1 MRISRFLKP
10 WVFMTLACIL
20 LSAGALWAQISTGGT
35 PYSFSHPE
43 LSNKPLPSVQ
53 MPGIDRAKLDAE
65 DEQDERNGIAPRF
78 GYPHEVNLNLENS
91 GHWETLPNG
100 GRIWRLGI
108 QAPGALSIN
117 LLYNDFYLPDGAEL
131 YIYSA
136 DRKHVIGGFTSA
148 NNKSDR
154 IFATGLVYSDHI
166 VLEYYEPEE
175 TPEKKLERRANNA
188 SISIN
193 YVVHGYRYIELKKD
207 ELEKAFDD
215 SGNCNVNTVCA
226 QGDNWRDQIKS
237 VAMILVG
244 GFRNCTGFLVNNTA
258 QDCRPLFLTANHC
271 LGSGDAI
278 NSPNLNTWT
287 FMWRYESPNCT
298 PDTDGPT
305 NMTTSGATLLA
316 NSASGGNITGSDFAV
331 LLLAESPKTAGYDV
345 YFAGF
350 DATTTAPGS
359 ATGIH
364 HPSGDVKKISMENAA
379 LTGTSYGSTSG
390 TATHWRVADWDSG
403 TTEPG
408 SSGSP
413 IFSDATKRAMGFLSG
428 GGAACGNNLPDW
440 YGSLGY
446 SWNNNNATDS
456 RRRLRDHLDPGGLAT
471 FVDGSA
477 DPCASPCS
485 TTALFSGTLTTEDP
499 TYNRVVSVGP
509 PCSLSGVGTAVHY
522 DAHSFTLSTAA
533 TVTVSID
540 PADGASISPLLADT
554 YLSLYGPGGFNQANP
569 CANILAVNDDIAGSS
584 NRRSR
589 IVTGTLPAGT
599 YTAVFTSFDNVPGT
613 LGEPLP
619 WTYSLV
625 VLSSGLCEPTCP
637 TFSGAPAN
645 VSITNSSCGSGCTLT
660 GGSITAPTGTP
671 CPAGATLEYN
681 VNNTGWTTTLPVYD
695 QDGPA
700 QTIRTRCACDND
712 GNNVS
717 AESNPVST
725 IPGTLPN
732 PVVPANGASTV
743 ACPALATQPTPPTV
757 TACDGSVITP
767 TAPTV
772 TNNPNPLTCEG
783 TRTYTWTY
791 NCGSTSAT
799 WSYVYTIERQPFTV
813 PANGAATV
821 NNPALATAPTPPTV
835 LSNCGETLTP
845 SAPAITDSPNPVVCT
860 GTRTYAYTYTD
871 CEGNTAVW
879 SFVYTV
885 IDNTPPTPTAGAI
898 AACYPSVAAAEAA
911 ALAATTATDNCPG
924 MLTETASTAGTCSA
938 VVTVTTT
945 DAAGNPA
952 SVMYNTRID
961 NTPPTLVCRTATV
974 VLNNAGGYTLT
985 AADVFNIGA
994 SSDNCPGAL
1003 TVTNISPTSVN
1014 CNQVGQ
1020 TVPVVVTVQ
1029 DGCGNTATCTAQI
1042 TVQEGTALPAGWSN
1056 ANVGAANGTAGYKVC
1071 SGQQFTVTASGF
1083 STLNADVM
1091 HVAYQQLCGN
1101 GSITARV
1108 TNVTGGGW
1116 GGVILRESLSP
1127 GAKKAVLKTQLNSI
1141 IRRELRTTTNGVTS
1155 ALNFNRPQHEWL
1167 RLTRSGSI
1175 IEGYTSTDGVSWTF
1189 AFSANISM
1197 SSCVQVGLFSESIN
1211 VNTATTATF
1220 TNVVLSGGSPALA
1233 EGTTDGFYGM
1243 DQALSDID
1251 VTVAPNPTRG
1261 LVNLQFQA
1269 APAAPV
1275 TIEVFNLLGERVNRM
1290 ANQDVAGASL
1300 QVDLQGRPAGVYYL
1314 HISAAG
1320 VAPVVKRIVV
1330 TGE

>member
-1 MRISRFLKP
+1 MISQVLQWRLFDQKPHQLLFLL
-10 WVFMTLACIL
+10 VSLLAGLSSVNGQITF
-20 LSAGALWAQISTGGT
+20 SAGS
-35 PYSFSHPE
+35 
-43 LSNKPLPSVQ
+43 LPATIPD
-53 MPGIDRAKLDAE
+53 PG
-65 DEQDERNGIAPRF
+65 
-78 GYPHEVNLNLENS
+78 NLN
-91 GHWETLPNG
+91 
-100 GRIWRLGI
+100 
-108 QAPGALSIN
+108 
-117 LLYNDFYLPDGAEL
+117 
-131 YIYSA
+131 
-136 DRKHVIGGFTSA
+136 
-148 NNKSDR
+148 
-154 IFATGLVYSDHI
+154 
-166 VLEYYEPEE
+166 
-175 TPEKKLERRANNA
+175 
-188 SISIN
+188 
-193 YVVHGYRYIELKKD
+193 
-207 ELEKAFDD
+207 
-215 SGNCNVNTVCA
+215 
-226 QGDNWRDQIKS
+226 
-237 VAMILVG
+237 
-244 GFRNCTGFLVNNTA
+244 
-258 QDCRPLFLTANHC
+258 
-271 LGSGDAI
+271 
-278 NSPNLNTWT
+278 
-287 FMWRYESPNCT
+287 
-298 PDTDGPT
+298 
-305 NMTTSGATLLA
+305 
-316 NSASGGNITGSDFAV
+316 NI
-331 LLLAESPKTAGYDV
+331 
-345 YFAGF
+345 
-350 DATTTAPGS
+350 
-359 ATGIH
+359 
-364 HPSGDVKKISMENAA
+364 
-379 LTGTSYGSTSG
+379 
-390 TATHWRVADWDSG
+390 
-403 TTEPG
+403 
-408 SSGSP
+408 
-413 IFSDATKRAMGFLSG
+413 
-428 GGAACGNNLPDW
+428 
-440 YGSLGY
+440 
-446 SWNNNNATDS
+446 
-456 RRRLRDHLDPGGLAT
+456 
-471 FVDGSA
+471 
-477 DPCASPCS
+477 
-485 TTALFSGTLTTEDP
+485 
-499 TYNRVVSVGP
+499 
-509 PCSLSGVGTAVHY
+509 
-522 DAHSFTLSTAA
+522 
-533 TVTVSID
+533 VTVSGLSGTV
-540 PADGASISPLLADT
+540 ATASEVQINVEISHGWASDIVIGVTP
-554 YLSLYGPGGFNQANP
+554 PGGTEIIIVNRIGGGV
-569 CANILAVNDDIAGSS
+569 NIDMAAGNVLSFRSNAAAVVA
-584 NRRSR
+584 
-589 IVTGTLPAGT
+589 
-599 YTAVFTSFDNVPGT
+599 VPGT
-613 LGEPLP
+613 NGIIPAGVYLP
-619 WTYSLV
+619 SGANPVGSFSSLV
-625 VLSSGLCEPTCP
+625 GATRNGNWTIRVRDDDSIIQGSLQSASITFFTCP

-645 VSITNSSCGSGCTLT
+645 VSIVNSTCSSNTLSGGSITAPTGTPCPAGSTLQYQLDGGGWSTTLPVYDQDGPAQSIKTRCACNTDGNNVSAESSAATTIPGTCAPANDLCANATPISCGTTISSSNINATAEPGSFLPCGVVQTTAGVWYTFTGDGGAVMLSTCSAANFDTKISVYTGGCTTPTCVAGNDDACSGSRSSVGFTTTNGTVYLVLIHGFGGATGTFDLAMTCMAPCPTFSGAPANVSIVNSSCGSGCTLT